1 MQEKSV
7 RAILYV
13 SGTVT
18 MLAGLQFVAPTLFLQ
33 ASGMQVSDV
42 TGLFFARH
50 WGLMAFVVGA
60 LIIYAV
66 KQVQARRAI
75 LLAAAVEKLGLVL
88 MLAINWNEPALQG
101 LHIAAI
107 FDGSCV
113 LLYLL
118 YLLAKPP
125 TSPAPPAQT

>member
-1 MQEKSV
+1 MQEKIISK
-7 RAILYV
+7 ILYV

-18 MLAGLQFVAPTLFLQ
+18 MLAGLQFIAPTLFLQ
-33 ASGMQVSDV
+33 ASGMQVGDV

-75 LLAAAVEKLGLVL
+75 LLAAAVEKLGLVF
-88 MLAINWNEPALQG
+88 MLAINWTEPALQG
-101 LHIAAI
+101 LHIAAF

-113 LLYLL
+113 LLYSI
-118 YLLAKPP
+118 YLLGKA
-125 TSPAPPAQT
+125 PASSAQT